1 MIIPLVSRFMK
12 AGDGYNVGICIIF
25 LLCDRNF
32 LPIEFVFSR
41 DQFEILS

>member
-12 AGDGYNVGICIIF
+12 AGDGYNVGI

-32 LPIEFVFSR
+32 LPIELVFSR